1 MKKII
6 LTLMFGLFLINL
18 AGIDAGLIGPF
29 EKGIDIN
36 LPQTCDDCTYNNITS
51 ILYPNSSIAISNVQ
65 MTQDGTFFNYTLDSN
80 YTNDLGTY
88 LVNGVG
94 DLNGVDTIWFYD
106 FVVTTTGKEVTTGN
120 AIISFLATLLFFI
133 LGSIFLILTFKE
145 NIKLPVKFTLIIVS
159 FLAFLAGLN
168 LISAIIPDAL
178 INERV
183 VSFFDS
189 FTAISFIL
197 FWFAFGLIAVMWF
210 LTFLQTWFLNQN
222 LKNMKK
228 YGLA

>member
-1 MKKII
+1 MKKLI
-6 LTLMFGLFLINL
+6 LLMMCIVLVNL

-29 EKGIDIN
+29 EKGININ

-51 ILYPNSSIAISNVQ
+51 ILYPNSSVVISNVR
-65 MTQDGTFFNYTLDSN
+65 MTQDGTYFNYTLDSN
-80 YTNDLGTY
+80 YTNEFGTY
-88 LVNGVG
+88 IVNGVG
-94 DLNGVDTIWFYD
+94 DLNGVNTVWSYD
-106 FVVTTTGKEVTTGN
+106 FVVTSTGKEVTTGN

-133 LGSIFLILTFKE
+133 LGSIFLILTFRKD
-145 NIKLPVKFTLIIVS
+145 IKLPVKFTLIIVS

-210 LTFLQTWFLNQN
+210 LTFLQTWFLNKN
-222 LKNMKK
+222 LRNMKK